1 MNRQPLKT
9 RVLIAD
15 DHPMVREWLA
25 QLINREPNLTVCGEA
40 ADATQTL
47 QLIQTLRPDMAVVD
61 LSMEGSHGTDL
72 IKDITTRFEG
82 LPVLVLSM
90 HDEPLYAERALRAG
104 AHGYVTKREGAE
116 KIRQAVLR
124 VRNGEIHVSET
135 VDARIL
141 REASVGRSTAAGL
154 SVDNLSDRELVVFQL
169 LGTGY
174 GPSQIADELHL
185 SVKTVEGYMARI
197 KAKLLLKDARELLQ
211 QAIQW
216 NRLGGTVAS
225 SAESSAQSR
234 SGPASRR
241 TPRQRAGP
249 R

>member
-1 MNRQPLKT
+1 MNEPAPKT

-25 QLINREPNLTVCGEA
+25 QLINREPNLIVCGEA
-40 ADATQTL
+40 ADAAQTL
-47 QLIQTLRPDMAVVD
+47 QAIQTLRPDMAVVD

-72 IKDITTRFEG
+72 IKDITTRYEG

-104 AHGYVTKREGAE
+104 ARGYVTKREGAE
-116 KIRQAVLR
+116 KIRQAILR
-124 VRNGEIHVSET
+124 VRDGEIHVSKT

-141 REASVGRSTAAGL
+141 KEASAGHSLAAGL

-197 KAKLLLKDARELLQ
+197 KEKLLLKDARQLLQ

-216 NRLGGTVAS
+216 NRLSGTGAS
-225 SAESSAQSR
+225 TESSRQPP
-234 SGPASRR
+234 PAPSSRR
-241 TPRQRAGP
+241 PRRQRPGDC
-249 R
+249 

>member
-1 MNRQPLKT
+1 MNKPTPKT
-9 RVLIAD
+9 RILIAD
-15 DHPMVREWLA
+15 DHPMVRDWLT

-40 ADATQTL
+40 ADAAQTL
-47 QLIQTLRPDMAVVD
+47 QAIQTLRPDMAVVD

-82 LPVLVLSM
+82 LSVLVLSM

-104 AHGYVTKREGAE
+104 ARGYVTKREGAA
-116 KIRQAVLR
+116 KIRQAILR
-124 VRNGEIHVSET
+124 VLEGEIHVSET

-141 REASVGRSTAAGL
+141 KEASVGHSTAAGF

-197 KAKLLLKDARELLQ
+197 KEKLFLKDGRQLLQ

-216 NRLGGTVAS
+216 NRLGGTGANADS
-225 SAESSAQSR
+225 SRQPPPVPS
-234 SGPASRR
+234 SRR
-241 TPRQRAGP
+241 PRRQPPDAS
-249 R
+249 

>member
-1 MNRQPLKT
+1 MNEQAPKT
-9 RVLIAD
+9 RILIAD

-40 ADATQTL
+40 ADAAQTL
-47 QLIQTLRPDMAVVD
+47 QAIETLRPDMAVVD
-61 LSMEGSHGTDL
+61 LSMQGSHGTDL
-72 IKDITTRFEG
+72 IKDITTRYED

-90 HDEPLYAERALRAG
+90 HDEPLYAERAIRAG
-104 AHGYVTKREGAE
+104 ACGYVTKREGAE
-116 KIRQAVLR
+116 KIRQAILR
-124 VRNGEIHVSET
+124 VLEGEIHVSET

-141 REASVGRSTAAGL
+141 KEASAGRSGPAGL

-169 LGTGY
+169 LGSGH

-197 KAKLLLKDARELLQ
+197 KKKLLLKDARQLLQ

-216 NRLGGTVAS
+216 NKLGGIDAS
-225 SAESSAQSR
+225 ADSSLPPR
-234 SGPASRR
+234 PGPPSRR
-241 TPRQRAGP
+241 TPGQPPGSR
-249 R
+249 

>member
-1 MNRQPLKT
+1 MNKETPKT
-9 RVLIAD
+9 RLLIAD

-25 QLINREPNLTVCGEA
+25 QLINQEPNLTVCGEA
-40 ADATQTL
+40 ADAAQTL
-47 QLIQTLRPDMAVVD
+47 QSIQTLRPDMVVVD
-61 LSMEGSHGTDL
+61 LSMEGTHGTDL
-72 IKDITTRFEG
+72 IKDITTRYED

-104 AHGYVTKREGAE
+104 ARGYVTKREGAE
-116 KIRQAVLR
+116 KIRQAILR
-124 VRNGEIHVSET
+124 VRDGEIHVSET

-141 REASVGRSTAAGL
+141 KEASAGRSIPAGL

-169 LGTGY
+169 LGNGY

-197 KAKLLLKDARELLQ
+197 KEKLHLKDARQLLQ

-216 NRLGGTVAS
+216 NRLGGTVMP
-225 SAESSAQSR
+225 AESSAQSQ
-234 SGPASRR
+234 ASQPSRHPQKR
-241 TPRQRAGP
+241 PPDTR
-249 R
+249 